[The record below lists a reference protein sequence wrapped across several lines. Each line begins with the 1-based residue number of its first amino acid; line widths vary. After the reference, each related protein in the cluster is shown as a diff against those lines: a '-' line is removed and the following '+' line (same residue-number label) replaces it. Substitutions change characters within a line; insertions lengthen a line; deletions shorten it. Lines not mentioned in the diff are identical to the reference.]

1 MAGSVIVDEAVVR
14 RAGAGD
20 IPELVRLR
28 HAMFRAMAAA
38 GAAGR
43 PDQVEDAAWY
53 LAAGRALDEQ
63 MRRGVL
69 AAFVVDAP
77 GPGAGSDSRP
87 LVACAVASLEERLPG
102 PGFPRGLAGSMSSV
116 FVEPTHRGR
125 GVARAV
131 VSAGVAW
138 LDEQG
143 AEVVDLH
150 ATPQAEALYRSLG
163 FAEPA
168 SAALRRLSRRS

>member
-1 MAGSVIVDEAVVR
+1 
-14 RAGAGD
+14 
-20 IPELVRLR
+20 
-28 HAMFRAMAAA
+28 
-38 GAAGR
+38 
-43 PDQVEDAAWY
+43 
-53 LAAGRALDEQ
+53 
-63 MRRGVL
+63 
-69 AAFVVDAP
+69 
-77 GPGAGSDSRP
+77 
-87 LVACAVASLEERLPG
+87 
-102 PGFPRGLAGSMSSV
+102 MSSV

-125 GVARAV
+125 GLARAV

-150 ATPQAEALYRSLG
+150 ATPQAETLYRSLG